1 MARKRLLKKRTP
13 DYVRSQKFAIL
24 YQELQRALALHCVSA
39 NLTNDCLTFLLLLTY
54 KLLSNAAEFR
64 SVGKVLSR
72 LVAEAFLHF
81 SLFILVFPHFP
92 F

>member
-1 MARKRLLKKRTP
+1 M
-13 DYVRSQKFAIL
+13 
-24 YQELQRALALHCVSA
+24 YQELQRVLRLHCVST

-72 LVAEAFLHF
+72 LSAKASLHF
-81 SLFILVFPHFP
+81 SLFNRIY
-92 F
+92 